1 MDQVEAVEV
10 KVFSPD
16 AGRGQGI
23 DWARSLTFATGD
35 YSRHFKFEQRNLK
48 SNSKSNYRCRG

>member
-48 SNSKSNYRCRG
+48 SNYRCRG